1 MSWSAV
7 ARKNHTRNCLR
18 YPSDLTDSEWNLIRD
33 LLPPSRRGGRPRTT
47 SLREVMNALLYM
59 ASSGCQWR
67 MLPKDFPPFQTV
79 QNYFYAW
86 RASGL
91 FFPDQP
97 LSGDGGTR
105 TGRTGSQPFSWRN

>member
-1 MSWSAV
+1 MWDENT
-7 ARKNHTRNCLR
+7 RKLYCGTGQH
-18 YPSDLTDSEWNLIRD
+18 YASDLSDDEWTIIEP
-33 LLPPSRRGGRPRTT
+33 LLQNAVKTGRPRKWP
-47 SLREVMNALLYM
+47 LRSIFNALLYLVVT
-59 ASSGCQWR
+59 GCQWR